1 MSSLPL
7 SDCLTRAG
15 DNERTNHIKLRKQAS
30 MKFVL
35 YSERDFLLLLLGSS
49 NINIISLTM
58 NTRIPIVYNCCLVIV
73 LKFIKYLSFN

>member
-1 MSSLPL
+1 
-7 SDCLTRAG
+7 
-15 DNERTNHIKLRKQAS
+15 

-58 NTRIPIVYNCCLVIV
+58 NTIIPIVYNCCLVIV

>member
-1 MSSLPL
+1 
-7 SDCLTRAG
+7 
-15 DNERTNHIKLRKQAS
+15 